1 MALKMR
7 PQRREEYGPGAK
19 VLTLWCRRL
28 EQRSKWSK
36 IPGILGV
43 GGACHA
49 RVVSFWRAPI
59 EAGLGGHVGI
69 CVKWMSMSE
78 DLEPV
83 CVGID
88 IDAEPGKRNIGRAL
102 HQSE

>member
-1 MALKMR
+1 MVN
-7 PQRREEYGPGAK
+7 GPRYLGA
-19 VLTLWCRRL
+19 
-28 EQRSKWSK
+28 Q
-36 IPGILGV
+36 GV

-49 RVVSFWRAPI
+49 V
-59 EAGLGGHVGI
+59 GGKCLEGFLKKVPLRQGFGRCIGI
-69 CVKWMSMSE
+69 CEKWISISE

-88 IDAEPGKRNIGRAL
+88 IDAEPGKINIGRAL